1 MLASLKTFVRNR
13 PIIVLGAVLL
23 VIFLV
28 SPLDDIVI
36 LTFLA
41 AGPLAAIAV
50 LAIGIVLLL
59 GSRRTRLGQKWWNA
73 AYGKVE
79 GLLQ

>member
-23 VIFLV
+23 IIFLV

-36 LTFLA
+36 ITLLT
-41 AGPLAAIAV
+41 AGPVAAIVV

-59 GSRRTRLGQKWWNA
+59 GSRRTRLGQKWWSA